1 MVMSLISSVSG
12 QIIANGI
19 DWVDLDIGKISLRVS
34 VPASVADEL
43 SDVDAPMQLFT
54 SLKMRPE
61 NINLY
66 GFLTEESRDLFEVLL
81 NVNGVGP
88 RHALGIMSSLTPDD
102 LANAVEIGNVDAFGV
117 VPGVGKKIAS
127 RIILELKGK
136 MSSALIHRTVDRS
149 VHGQALDGLLALGY
163 SNSEARQ
170 ALRLVEIPN
179 NATPEEL
186 VRLALVELG
195 GSD

>member
-1 MVMSLISSVSG
+1 MSLISSVTGHITAS
-12 QIIANGI
+12 GI
-19 DWVDLDIGKISLRVS
+19 DWVDVDVGKFSLRLS

-43 SDVDAPMQLFT
+43 SNTSDPIQLFT
-54 SLKMRPE
+54 SLRMRPE

-66 GFLTEESRDLFEVLL
+66 GFLTPESRDLFEVLL

-88 RHALGIMSSLTPDD
+88 RHALGIMSSLAPDD
-102 LANAVEIGNVDAFGV
+102 LANAVEVGDVGAFGI

-136 MSSALIHRTVDRS
+136 MSATLIHKQLDRS
-149 VHGQALDGLLALGY
+149 VHSQALDGLSALGY
-163 SNSEARQ
+163 SSLEARQ
-170 ALRLVEIPN
+170 ALGLVEMPDD
-179 NATPEEL
+179 ATPEAL
-186 VRLALVELG
+186 VRLALAELV